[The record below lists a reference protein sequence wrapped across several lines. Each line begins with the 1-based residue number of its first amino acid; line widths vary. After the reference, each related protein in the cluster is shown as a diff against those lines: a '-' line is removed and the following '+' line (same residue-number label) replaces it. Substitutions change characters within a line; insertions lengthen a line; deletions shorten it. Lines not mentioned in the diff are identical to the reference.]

1 MFWQNRGHLHST
13 QFSSTTSLRI
23 HHFPGESSA
32 PLALIRLGCP
42 PPVLPPH
49 KANANDS
56 KVKTCDIMA
65 SEVGEWSPRVTSSAS
80 YHEQL
85 KYTCWMKSW
94 EQYRLLPKLIP
105 PLFTKSCTRAHRNT
119 PSTCQLCNTRARKH
133 LANELIQQTIIMR
146 NLVICNRYLASWTN
160 ARDNLASHET
170 WSQFS
175 ESPASTAVDG
185 DAVSWHHA
193 KVQRVI

>member
-1 MFWQNRGHLHST
+1 
-13 QFSSTTSLRI
+13 
-23 HHFPGESSA
+23 
-32 PLALIRLGCP
+32 
-42 PPVLPPH
+42 
-49 KANANDS
+49 
-56 KVKTCDIMA
+56 MA
-65 SEVGEWSPRVTSSAS
+65 SEVGEWSPRGTSSAS

-94 EQYRLLPKLIP
+94 EQHRLLPKLIS
-105 PLFTKSCTRAHRNT
+105 PLFTKSCTRAHRRT
-119 PSTCQLCNTRARKH
+119 SSTCQLCNTRARKH
-133 LANELIQQTIIMR
+133 LANELIQPTIIMR
-146 NLVICNRYLASWTN
+146 NLVICNLASWTN

-193 KVQRVI
+193 KVQRVINIYYNAYTLPAGKPNNTVTQPWPYLKVLQKALQHYPSWCPDIHTRTCRGYT